1 MSKNFQLPIILIQ
14 TLLDIPTYSISKEQ
28 IFDATLQDE
37 LVIIKIVLQ

>member
-28 IFDATLQDE
+28 IFDSILLDE
-37 LVIIKIVLQ
+37 FVITKNAL

>member
-28 IFDATLQDE
+28 IFDSILQDE
-37 LVIIKIVLQ
+37 VVLTKNAL